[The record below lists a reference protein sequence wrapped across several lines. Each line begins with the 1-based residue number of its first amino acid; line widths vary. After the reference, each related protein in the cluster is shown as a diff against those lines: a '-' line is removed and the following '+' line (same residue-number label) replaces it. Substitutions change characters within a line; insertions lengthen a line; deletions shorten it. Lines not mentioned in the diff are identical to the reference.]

1 MAFPKIYA
9 RHRCVAIGFQFSDT
23 TIMFPF
29 VSLPYGFENALH
41 EVWES
46 PIKRQHHNRKT
57 ISLPNLDGYQ
67 SNWHIQTNEL
77 TMRLYKR
84 RSCTDS
90 FARPV
95 ISLEHR
101 PSYWTRYRRDATC
114 PLCCLP
120 INGCVPLCQKSNVNL
135 IILLGRH
142 QWSVSVGV
150 RFRPSCQLYALVT
163 LKICFVILYRLCKPS

>member
-1 MAFPKIYA
+1 MIFTGNKAKNVGRCRSLSKTYRRYRCCTLILLHCSCDDVDIVTAIFLSVVVSPKIYT

-23 TIMFPF
+23 TIMFPI

-57 ISLPNLDGYQ
+57 ISLPNLDDYQ
-67 SNWHIQTNEL
+67 SNWHIQPNEL

-101 PSYWTRYRRDATC
+101 PSY
-114 PLCCLP
+114 
-120 INGCVPLCQKSNVNL
+120 
-135 IILLGRH
+135 
-142 QWSVSVGV
+142 
-150 RFRPSCQLYALVT
+150 
-163 LKICFVILYRLCKPS
+163 